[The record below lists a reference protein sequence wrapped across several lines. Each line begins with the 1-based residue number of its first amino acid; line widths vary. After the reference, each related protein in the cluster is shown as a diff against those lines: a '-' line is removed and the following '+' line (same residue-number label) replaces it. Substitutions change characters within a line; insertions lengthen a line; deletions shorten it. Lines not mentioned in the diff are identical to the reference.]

1 MSDKWNWIVNK
12 VIGAGMLLT
21 SIPFLAHAQPGLLVQ
36 PVNLITG
43 ALFAGG
49 GLWLVARRE
58 KKPAAAELDVQ
69 QRLQRL
75 TEGMAATQG
84 EIVAMQER
92 LERLTEERDFMRQ
105 LAAGGRTS
113 VSPAPPSPNPSEKAS

>member
-12 VIGAGMLLT
+12 VVGAGMLLV
-21 SIPFLAHAQPGLLVQ
+21 SIPFLAHAQVGALLQ
-36 PVNLITG
+36 PVQILSG

-58 KKPAAAELDVQ
+58 KKLPAAELDVQ
-69 QRLQRL
+69 QRLQQL
-75 TEGMAATQG
+75 TEGMASTQG

-105 LAAGGRTS
+105 LAAGNRASGS
-113 VSPAPPSPNPSEKAS
+113 SPASPSPGSTAG